1 MSFNAI
7 LDGMIMH
14 VLMFALV
21 ICGIFMPFVFV
32 SMCNELKSIFGMGKK
47 DV

>member
-1 MSFNAI
+1 MSFDAI
-7 LDGMIMH
+7 LDGMIMY
-14 VLMFALV
+14 LLTFGLV
-21 ICGIFMPFVFV
+21 ICGVFMPFVFV